1 MPSLHKIGTLKDW
14 GFGATLAP
22 GEARRQ
28 LRLSL
33 GLGLA
38 LTLAAVTV
46 LAGDWRAPPLEA
58 RGGVLVLDWPSGSE
72 LPVKPGVY
80 GG

>member
-1 MPSLHKIGTLKDW
+1 MASFHTIRTLKDW
-14 GFGATLAP
+14 GFSSTLAP
-22 GEARRQ
+22 AEARRQ

-38 LTLAAVTV
+38 LTLAAFVV
-46 LAGDWRAPPLEA
+46 LASDWRAPPAEA
-58 RGGVLVLDWPSGSE
+58 RGGVLALDLPSAPE
-72 LPVKPGVY
+72 RPVKPGVY